1 MSPEER
7 EAELAK
13 TPIPKRAEYERDV
26 TARGLE
32 SGYVVESVKHMRS
45 CCPLTSPLVVE
56 FRVDPQCRAAMWLR
70 WSSVRSAKVELQN
83 FNLESAGGRDDRRE
97 ISAGRATGE
106 GW

>member
-1 MSPEER
+1 VPVLPALLDKYRLVHAS
-7 EAELAK
+7 
-13 TPIPKRAEYERDV
+13 I
-26 TARGLE
+26 LE
-32 SGYVVESVKHMRS
+32 SAQRLAQFRGRADASGAPTEQ
-45 CCPLTSPLVVE
+45 LTSPLVVE